1 MEEHFGHRKRIRE
14 KYLKSSIELF
24 QDYEIL
30 ELLLTYAI
38 PRKDTKIEAKNL
50 IKKFGTIENVL
61 KAKEEELLKIEGIGK
76 STISFL
82 KLMGELPSVFY
93 KNKIRESENI
103 LIKSKDSLI
112 RFLREKI
119 AFEKIEK
126 FFVLYLSSSNEL
138 LAYEEKSSGTIDRS
152 SIYPREIYKD
162 VIKYNA
168 KAIIIAHNHPSENL
182 KPSRSDLDITKELA
196 EGLKNFDALLLEHII
211 ITKTSYFSFLEE
223 GLI

>member
-82 KLMGELPSVFY
+82 KLMGELPSIFY

-103 LIKSKDSLI
+103 SIKSKDSLI

-168 KAIIIAHNHPSENL
+168 KAIIVAHNHPSGNL
-182 KPSRSDLDITKELA
+182 TPSKSDLDITKELA
-196 EGLKNFDALLLEHII
+196 EGLKNFDARLLEHII
-211 ITKTSYFSFLEE
+211 ISKTSYFSFLEE

>member
-30 ELLLTYAI
+30 ELLLTYVI

-82 KLMGELPSVFY
+82 KLMGELPSIFY

-103 LIKSKDSLI
+103 SIKSKDNLI

>member
-1 MEEHFGHRKRIRE
+1 MEEYFGHRKRIRE

-82 KLMGELPSVFY
+82 KLMGELPSIFY

-103 LIKSKDSLI
+103 LIKSKDNLI